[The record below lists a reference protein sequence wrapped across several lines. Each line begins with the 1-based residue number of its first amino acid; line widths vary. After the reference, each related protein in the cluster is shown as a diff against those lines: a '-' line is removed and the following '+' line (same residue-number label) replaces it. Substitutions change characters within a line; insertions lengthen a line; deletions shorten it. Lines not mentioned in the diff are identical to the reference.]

1 MYKHLF
7 FILLLFQVLT
17 VSATNKR
24 LDSLLLVLDRTIIE
38 KNIYAEKRK
47 YQIDSL
53 RTLLN
58 EMSDYGEQRYHTY
71 QTLYEAYRPYNM
83 NMALSIAE
91 RQTVIAEEL
100 QNRKLFNSAVMNT
113 AEILGNLGMYKESL
127 DVIDRINRKQLQDQ
141 QWSFY
146 YHLHHSLYLL
156 MCENAVTQKEK
167 TQYRQFISQYK
178 DSILQTLEVNT
189 LGYHFVKAGKLIEQR
204 KSDEAL
210 LLMNKCYKEYGNDV
224 AQAGIIAYIMSEIYA
239 QKENLEKEKEYLTI
253 SSIVDLKK
261 GVKEYIALRK
271 LAVMLYRSGDINR
284 AYNYIRC
291 AMEDAAFCGARFR
304 LLEISEALPII
315 TTAYDRKMKQE
326 KAKMLKAL
334 IVISVLSFVLVMSV
348 LFIGRQMKRLSIA
361 KKAIQSMYED
371 IKVMNKNLNELNIKM
386 SESERVKEE
395 YIGSIFNL
403 CSTYINKMEAYRIQ
417 LNKKMK
423 ANQIEDVKKITT
435 NSLVAEELK
444 EFFGYFDMTF
454 LNIYP
459 NFINQFNELLMDGEQ
474 ITLKA
479 GDLMTPE
486 LRIYALIRLGITDN
500 NKIAGFLHYSP
511 QTVYNYK
518 QKVKNKLA
526 VSKDEFSDLV
536 RQIGG

>member
-1 MYKHLF
+1 MYKHL
-7 FILLLFQVLT
+7 ILLFLLFQVIT
-17 VSATNKR
+17 VSAASKR
-24 LDSLLLVLDRTIIE
+24 LDSLLLVLDKTITE
-38 KNIYAEKRK
+38 KNFYAEIRK
-47 YQIDSL
+47 QKIDSL
-53 RTLLN
+53 RTMLN
-58 EMSDYGEQRYHTY
+58 EMSGYGEQRYHAY
-71 QTLYEAYRPYNM
+71 QRLYEAYRPYNM
-83 NMALSIAE
+83 NQALSIAE
-91 RQTVIAEEL
+91 KQTVIAEEL
-100 QNRKLFNSAVMNT
+100 HNRQLFNSAVMNI

-127 DVIDRINRKQLQDQ
+127 DVIDKIDRKQLQDQ

-156 MCENAVTQKEK
+156 MTENAVTQKEK
-167 TQYRQFISQYK
+167 NQYRQYISQYK

-189 LGYHFVKAGKLIEQR
+189 LGYQFVKAGKLLEQR

-210 LLMNKCYKEYGNDV
+210 LLMKQCYETYGNDV
-224 AQAGIIAYIMSEIYA
+224 AQAGIIAYITSEIYA
-239 QKENLEKEKEYLTI
+239 QKEDTEKEKEYLTV

-304 LLEISEALPII
+304 VLEISEALPII
-315 TTAYDRKMKQE
+315 TTAYDRKMQQE
-326 KAKMLKAL
+326 NEKMLKAL
-334 IVISVLSFVLVMSV
+334 IAISVLVFVLV
-348 LFIGRQMKRLSIA
+348 IGVIFTVRQMKKLSSA
-361 KKAIQSMYED
+361 KKSIQNMYED
-371 IKVMNKNLNELNIKM
+371 MKLMNINLDELNKKL
-386 SESERVKEE
+386 SESDHVKEE

-417 LNKKMK
+417 LNKKLI
-423 ANQIEDVKKITT
+423 ANQIEDVKRITT
-435 NSLVAEELK
+435 NSLVADELK
-444 EFFGYFDMTF
+444 EFFGYFDITF

-474 ITLKA
+474 ITLKV

-486 LRIYALIRLGITDN
+486 LRVYALIRLGITDS
-500 NKIAGFLHYSP
+500 NKIASFLHYSP

-518 QKVKNKLA
+518 QKIKNKLA

-536 RQIGG
+536 RQIGR